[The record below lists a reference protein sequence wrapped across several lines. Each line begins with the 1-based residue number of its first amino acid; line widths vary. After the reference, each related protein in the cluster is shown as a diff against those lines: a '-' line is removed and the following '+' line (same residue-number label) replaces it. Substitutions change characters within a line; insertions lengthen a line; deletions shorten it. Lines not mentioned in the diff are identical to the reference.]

1 MGSSAVNYF
10 KLQVVRELFC
20 QLAANMWS
28 IPQAVAERQALV
40 KQRELQKKLYQLN
53 SPGTMP
59 ILFHGACKC
68 IWRVSYEKHCICV
81 FITESTGL
89 LAVSY
94 QVLCTDIRW
103 SKSILIDA

>member
-1 MGSSAVNYF
+1 
-10 KLQVVRELFC
+10 
-20 QLAANMWS
+20 MWS

-59 ILFHGACKC
+59 VLFHCACKH
-68 IWRVSYEKHCICV
+68 IQRVSHEKNCIGV

-89 LAVSY
+89 LAVIY
-94 QVLCTDIRW
+94 QVFCTDIRR
-103 SKSILIDA
+103 SKYILIDV